1 MNKNVRD
8 ANSWSTSP
16 NLRVAQILTVVIVLL
31 AAVASAGGL
40 LIPDLYREPAALA
53 AQMRGQDLVTL
64 MAALALVATLVA
76 VRRGSARATVVWIG
90 LLGYMLYTY
99 VGAAFAYAF
108 NAFFLIYVA
117 LFSLSVFAL
126 IALASQINA
135 AEIRSRFDAQTPRT
149 AVVAF
154 LLLLA
159 LMLCALWL
167 GQIIPFLTTG
177 TLPAAI
183 EQGGNFQ
190 YVYALD
196 LGLIVPLSLLGAI
209 WLWRRKPWGYIL
221 SGYVLL
227 KAATMGLALL
237 AMTWFTLRAGLP
249 AEVELAAVWAL
260 IAAGGLGLSVWF
272 LRHCRGQHMPAGAT

>member
-1 MNKNVRD
+1 
-8 ANSWSTSP
+8 
-16 NLRVAQILTVVIVLL
+16 VAQILTVVIILL
-31 AAVASAGGL
+31 ATVASAGGL
-40 LIPDLYREPAALA
+40 LIPDLYREPTALTV
-53 AQMRGQDLVTL
+53 QMRGQDLVTL
-64 MAALALVATLVA
+64 VATLALAVTLVA
-76 VRRGSARATVVWIG
+76 VRQGSAQAALVWIG

-108 NAFFLIYVA
+108 NTFFLIYVA

-126 IALASQINA
+126 IALVSQIDA
-135 AEIRSRFDAQTPRT
+135 RELRSRFDAQTPRT

-177 TLPAAI
+177 TLPAGI

-196 LGLIVPLSLLGAI
+196 LGLIVPLSLLGAV
-209 WLWRRKPWGYIL
+209 WLWRQKPWGYIL

-237 AMTWFTLRAGLP
+237 AMTWFILRAGLP
-249 AEVELAAVWAL
+249 AESELAAVWAL
-260 IAAGGLGLSVWF
+260 IAAAGLGLSIWF
-272 LRHCRGQHMPAGAT
+272 LRHCRG

>member
-1 MNKNVRD
+1 MNNNVSG

-16 NLRVAQILTVVIVLL
+16 NLRLAQMLTVVIILL
-31 AAVASAGGL
+31 AAVAGAGGL
-40 LIPDLYREPAALA
+40 LMPDLYREPAALA
-53 AQMRGQDLVTL
+53 VQMQGQDLVTL
-64 MAALALVATLVA
+64 IAALALAATLVA
-76 VRRGSARATVVWIG
+76 VRRGSARATVIWIG

-108 NAFFLIYVA
+108 NQFFLIYVA
-117 LFSLSVFAL
+117 LFSLSMFAL
-126 IALASQINA
+126 IAVASQINA
-135 AEIRSRFDAQTPRT
+135 SELRSRFDARTPRT
-149 AVVAF
+149 PVIVF

-177 TLPAAI
+177 TLPAGI

-237 AMTWFTLRAGLP
+237 AMTWFSLRAGLP
-249 AEVELAAVWAL
+249 TEVELAAVWAL
-260 IAAGGLGLSVWF
+260 IAAAGLGLSVWF
-272 LRHCRGQHMPAGAT
+272 LRHCQE